1 MCGICGVIQVSGEP
15 RSVVTPEVLDWMTDT
30 MTRRGPDDRGT
41 YFASGVA
48 LGVRRLSI
56 IDVESGHQPFADESG
71 EIWAIQNGEIY
82 NHPDLRDRLRADGHR
97 FTSRC
102 DTEVLPHL
110 YERYGVAFQEHLRGM
125 FGLAVWDGAEQVR
138 MAP

>member
-1 MCGICGVIQVSGEP
+1 MGRTS
-15 RSVVTPEVLDWMTDT
+15 R
-30 MTRRGPDDRGT
+30 
-41 YFASGVA
+41 SGVA
-48 LGVRRLSI
+48 LGVRRLSVV
-56 IDVESGHQPFADESG
+56 DVESGHQPFADESG

-82 NHPDLRDRLRADGHR
+82 NHAELRGRLRQRASIHAAAATPKSCR
-97 FTSRC
+97 IC
-102 DTEVLPHL
+102 